1 MSSDDVLPIDPV
13 ISDEIELRQA
23 LKELQQLDVA
33 MRKRAASLDREVRAI
48 YERAGQHLVNV
59 LGQSIPAD
67 VRAKS
72 LQEAIINFAND
83 YREEL
88 LKGRDKKSIEY
99 PEGTLAWRT
108 VPATI
113 AASEGVKPDDI
124 IERADKVAPWTIIV
138 RKVLEKV
145 KLFGVGF
152 FEMFDVVYKPSMAN
166 IKKAWQAKRLKPADL
181 KKLGLEVVPE
191 RESAF
196 FKLPEVSLD

>member
-1 MSSDDVLPIDPV
+1 MSSDDLLPIDPV
-13 ISDEIELRQA
+13 ISSEIDLRKA

-33 MRKRAASLDREVRAI
+33 MRRRAASIDREVRAV
-48 YERAGQHLVNV
+48 YERFGQLKVDV
-59 LGQSIPAD
+59 LGELIEVDA
-67 VRAKS
+67 RAKS
-72 LQEAIINFAND
+72 LQTAIINFAND

-88 LKGRDKKSIEY
+88 LNGRDKKSIDY
-99 PEGTLAWRT
+99 PEGSLAWRT

-145 KLFGVGF
+145 KLFGIGF
-152 FEMFDVVYKPSMAN
+152 FEMFDVVYKPSMTN

-191 RESAF
+191 RESAS